1 MHMLQR
7 HQVYRAVVILIGS
20 SLLLPAGCGRADTL
34 TPETAPAAAPVNQ
47 VVTATVTPRPTLI
60 FETPKIE
67 LTEIAQR
74 EQYELETALAG
85 TPAPPKILPTDEPTS
100 WPPPTPYWV
109 RTTPLAGGGQLKE
122 LSRWQIM
129 RSFFS
134 NNAWIYIVDEEHY
147 LLIEAGERKD
157 TDAQVPPVEGGVTV
171 SLYRF
176 TVYAESKLVSYDYY
190 PTPTRSGS
198 ARLVDALVSGA
209 DIWVQVTT
217 TGGDTFVFNVTT
229 RTWEDTTALPR

>member
-1 MHMLQR
+1 
-7 HQVYRAVVILIGS
+7 V
-20 SLLLPAGCGRADTL
+20 
-34 TPETAPAAAPVNQ
+34 
-47 VVTATVTPRPTLI
+47 
-60 FETPKIE
+60 
-67 LTEIAQR
+67 
-74 EQYELETALAG
+74 
-85 TPAPPKILPTDEPTS
+85 
-100 WPPPTPYWV
+100 WPPPTPDWGS
-109 RTTPLAGGGQLKE
+109 TTPLAGGGQLFD
-122 LSRWQIM
+122 LSSWQIM

-190 PTPTRSGS
+190 PTPERSGS